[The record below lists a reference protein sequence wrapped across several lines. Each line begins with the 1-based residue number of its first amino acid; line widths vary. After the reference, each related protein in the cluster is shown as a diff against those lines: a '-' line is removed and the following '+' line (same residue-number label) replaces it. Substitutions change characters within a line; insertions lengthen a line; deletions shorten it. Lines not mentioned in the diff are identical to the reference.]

1 MNQFNKDIRINRKFT
16 VYLQKENRIYIRNI
30 MIGTIMQNS
39 SFLRKKYQL
48 IMHTDFYEE
57 SKKCLIENM
66 DALHSI
72 RKENLIL
79 VKRLFKRG

>member
-1 MNQFNKDIRINRKFT
+1 
-16 VYLQKENRIYIRNI
+16 
-30 MIGTIMQNS
+30 
-39 SFLRKKYQL
+39 
-48 IMHTDFYEE
+48 MHTDFYEE

>member
-1 MNQFNKDIRINRKFT
+1 MNQFNKDIRINRRFT

>member
-66 DALHSI
+66 DTLHSI